1 MFPIISTCY
10 IVLDLLYAS
19 DLVSFVLWH
28 GWQDFVYIPRQVVHN
43 LSKRDIWGA
52 THRWDGIQSSPISLP
67 GHPSPL
73 LHPSHYIEQ
82 SRLFMLQIYRYTNT
96 EKNKYK
102 KWKYTLR
109 KYTHP
114 TCLLSG
120 NPPGS
125 VALHMGPHPSHY
137 RASQSAKE
145 GPQHVFQ
152 PTTLD
157 FDDGPQRQ
165 RPTTCIPTTQTLML
179 CYVWVPCK

>member
-1 MFPIISTCY
+1 MHQILYLLFSGMDDRISCIFLVRWSITCQRETFEGQH
-10 IVLDLLYAS
+10 IDEMGS
-19 DLVSFVLWH
+19 
-28 GWQDFVYIPRQVVHN
+28 N
-43 LSKRDIWGA
+43 LAPSA
-52 THRWDGIQSSPISLP
+52 PP
-67 GHPSPL
+67 GHPRPL